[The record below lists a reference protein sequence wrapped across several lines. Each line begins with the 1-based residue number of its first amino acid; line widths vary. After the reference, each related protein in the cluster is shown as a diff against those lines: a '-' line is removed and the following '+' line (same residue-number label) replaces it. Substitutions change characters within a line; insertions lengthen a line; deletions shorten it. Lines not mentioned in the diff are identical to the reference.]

1 MKEGEIKMINKIT
14 DDIYL
19 DKAQNGARTLFNLFG
34 YRLLDGVKGD
44 IESYFLIDFNEEP
57 QVFYELELRDAYDL
71 LAMYHVKCDKKYI
84 VERINALIYG
94 EEEEI

>member
-1 MKEGEIKMINKIT
+1 MITKIT
-14 DDIYL
+14 DEIYL
-19 DKAQNGARTLFNLFG
+19 DKAQNGARTLFDLFG

-44 IESYFLIDFNEEP
+44 DESYFLIDLNESP

-71 LAMYHVKCDKKYI
+71 LAMYHMRCDKEFI

-94 EEEEI
+94 EEEEN